1 MLTLQGKT
9 VYPGTALGRVAVFSR
24 RDTAV
29 QKRKS
34 ANSDA
39 ELERLRLASER
50 SVQQLKDLYEEALE
64 KVGEEDA
71 VLFEIHRMMLEDEG
85 YQGAIRNR
93 IVREHMDAPYAVRET
108 GDEFAQVFAS
118 MDDDYMKARAE
129 DMKDISNRLIQNLIG
144 CGENHLE
151 EGEPAILLADDLTPS
166 ETVKLDK
173 KRVLAIATVHGSAQ
187 SHTAILA
194 RMLSIPALIGVPMDL
209 TELETGMTAV
219 VSGKTGEIIFSPD
232 EETCDRARQQIKK
245 ETERKRLLES
255 FKGKETVT
263 LGGRKISLCANI
275 SDAWGI
281 EEVRR
286 SDPDGIGLFRS
297 EFLYLGR
304 PDLPSEEEQFEAYC
318 KVLKVMKGKKVIIRT
333 LDLGADKQ
341 AEALPL
347 PQEENPA
354 LGYRAIRVCL
364 TQPELFRTQLRAIL
378 RAAVHGNLS
387 VMYPMITSVREVE
400 RIQAIVESVRAE
412 LEAEGTPY
420 RIPEQGLMIETPA
433 AVMISDRLAKMAD
446 FFSIGTNDL
455 TQYTLALDRQ
465 NGQLAEFYDPHHEAI
480 LRMIQMT
487 VENAHKEGKWVG
499 ICGELGS
506 DPSLIETFLDMEV
519 DELSVAPTRILAL
532 RKLIRELP

>member
-9 VYPGTALGRVAVFSR
+9 VYPGTALGRVAVFR
-24 RDTAV
+24 RRETAV
-29 QKRKS
+29 QKRQT
-34 ANSDA
+34 ANPDA
-39 ELERLRLASER
+39 ELERLRLACQR
-50 SVQQLKDLYEEALE
+50 SSQQLKDLYEEALG

-71 VLFEIHRMMLEDEG
+71 VLFEIHRMMLEDDG
-85 YQGAIRNR
+85 YQNEIRKR
-93 IVREHMDAPYAVRET
+93 IVDEHMEAAYAVREV
-108 GDEFAQVFAS
+108 GEQFAQTFAA

-129 DMKDISNRLIQNLIG
+129 DMKDISNRLIQNLMG

-209 TELETGMTAV
+209 TELQTGMTAV

-232 EETCDRARQQIKK
+232 EETCERAREQIKK
-245 ETERKRLLES
+245 EEERKRLLES

-263 LGGRKISLCANI
+263 KGGRKILLCANV

-304 PDLPSEEEQFEAYC
+304 PDLPSEEEQYTAYC

-333 LDLGADKQ
+333 LDIGADKQ
-341 AEALPL
+341 AESVPL
-347 PQEENPA
+347 PAEENPA

-364 TQPELFRTQLRAIL
+364 TQPEIFRTQLRALL
-378 RAAVHGNLS
+378 RAAVLGNLS

-400 RIQAIVESVRAE
+400 RIQEIVESVRQE

-433 AVMISDRLAKMAD
+433 AVMISDRLAKMVD

-455 TQYTLALDRQ
+455 TQYTLAVDRQ
-465 NGQLAEFYDPHHEAI
+465 NGRLAEFYDPHHEAI

-506 DPSLIETFLDMEV
+506 DPTLTETFLDMEV

-532 RKLIRELP
+532 RKVIRELP